1 MGRPPPTIRISGTR
15 VGTPSS
21 TPMDIGTC
29 SASPSIRS
37 RTVRTSRRTGRT
49 ATTRST
55 SSRIWTAR
63 VGTSDG
69 APTRTAP
76 ARLRR
81 RTTRTRTGRIRSY
94 RSGTG
99 APRSAPRTRPSME
112 GRTSLRSAATCSWA
126 TATRGPSIGSI
137 WCRRTTTPSTW
148 TRPSGWPRPPSWT
161 SRSGR
166 TERFGSRRPRRSTV
180 IGTPANRRSPPAPQ
194 PPIARF
200 TVTPTP
206 VDRGVAVTFNASSSI
221 DPDGTIVSY
230 AWDFGDSSPAGS
242 DVTKT
247 HAYALAG
254 TYSVTLN
261 VTDDSSL
268 WSRATH
274 QVVVRNRGPRIDS
287 SSPSSA
293 SLTIDA
299 GSTQRFAVN
308 ASDPDGDFLTYT

>member
-1 MGRPPPTIRISGTR
+1 
-15 VGTPSS
+15 
-21 TPMDIGTC
+21 
-29 SASPSIRS
+29 ASPSIRS
-37 RTVRTSRRTGRT
+37 PTVRTSRRTGRT

-55 SSRIWTAR
+55 SSRIWPAC

-94 RSGTG
+94 QSGTG

-112 GRTSLRSAATCSWA
+112 GLTSPRSVATCSWA

-166 TERFGSRRPRRSTV
+166 TERFGSRRPRPSTV
-180 IGTPANRRSPPAPQ
+180 TATESFTNRTIQTVFLQPSPPGPQ

-242 DVTKT
+242 GVTKT

-261 VTDDSSL
+261 VTDNSSL
-268 WSRATH
+268 WSRVTH

-287 SSPSSA
+287 SNPSSA
-293 SLTIDA
+293 SLTIGA

-308 ASDPDGDFLTYT
+308 AS